1 MLRRGGSFERGVEK
15 LRSVNCA
22 KNVTRL
28 IRVQCIASDLM
39 RLLVSILNHGIL
51 ECKWQ
56 SQLKQVNKVMS
67 NDKDTKNNA
76 LKAGVG
82 SAIGGV
88 FASIG
93 SVALNGSVT
102 GLSATGIT
110 SGLAVVGTLAGG
122 GMAVGVFIVAAS
134 PIAAGVL
141 GYQGYKFYKNRK
153 SS

>member
-1 MLRRGGSFERGVEK
+1 V
-15 LRSVNCA
+15 
-22 KNVTRL
+22 
-28 IRVQCIASDLM
+28 
-39 RLLVSILNHGIL
+39 
-51 ECKWQ
+51 
-56 SQLKQVNKVMS
+56 
-67 NDKDTKNNA
+67 
-76 LKAGVG
+76 
-82 SAIGGV
+82 V